1 MWPPTVGARVRPV
14 ISAPETVTPDGDPV
28 PTPGAGPMW
37 ARLRYP
43 APSTGDDRL
52 LATVADVEGLD
63 GDGGDAAGVATASV
77 VWEDGTEEDGVSL
90 RALGPRRADD
100 ADAKDEEEEEEE
112 EEEEASGYRRS
123 RSRAE
128 ASRARG
134 NDRFRRGD
142 EAAAAAEYVEA
153 CAWLIAAIGP
163 ARARALPGREND
175 WNVHE
180 SIADAAAVERAATTT
195 TATKKKAPAL
205 TPTVGMRVRVMGA
218 DGSSRAGMVSYVE
231 EDDRVCD
238 VMFDDDD
245 DGGGGGGG
253 GDDDDDD
260 EEVGVPF
267 DRLFGLGGDATADA
281 ADAAADDDARRS
293 RREAAATA
301 TARVED
307 VVATL
312 SDVLLN
318 VARCH
323 LKLSASRAGGSS
335 AAHACVAACTASL
348 SLRRNVAAL
357 YLRGRARTILCQ
369 FKRAGEDLMA
379 ALEVH
384 KRRRIA
390 ADGERRRGSGGDAGD
405 AETSPAAATTNDDD
419 DDDEEL
425 DPDDPD
431 NDSGDDNGIERG
443 YVDSDDETD
452 EQRALRAE
460 EERAFLSAPVV
471 NAFAGG
477 DDDDDASATDPDPD
491 ADGAIARAD
500 VLTPAVAAKNALSAM
515 SSGERETR
523 VALRALKA
531 AARRRAAADRKL
543 AKAVLGHVRASG
555 VDAGLDPKSDPLA
568 RVAPVR
574 DPHEMKGGVPL
585 SKIGEVFR
593 DHVVG
598 KVAPVVRGRGC
609 VVS

>member
-1 MWPPTVGARVRPV
+1 
-14 ISAPETVTPDGDPV
+14 
-28 PTPGAGPMW
+28 
-37 ARLRYP
+37 
-43 APSTGDDRL
+43 
-52 LATVADVEGLD
+52 
-63 GDGGDAAGVATASV
+63 
-77 VWEDGTEEDGVSL
+77 
-90 RALGPRRADD
+90 
-100 ADAKDEEEEEEE
+100 
-112 EEEEASGYRRS
+112 
-123 RSRAE
+123 
-128 ASRARG
+128 
-134 NDRFRRGD
+134 
-142 EAAAAAEYVEA
+142 
-153 CAWLIAAIGP
+153 
-163 ARARALPGREND
+163 
-175 WNVHE
+175 
-180 SIADAAAVERAATTT
+180 VERAATTT

-238 VMFDDDD
+238 VMF
-245 DGGGGGGG
+245 
-253 GDDDDDD
+253 
-260 EEVGVPF
+260 
-267 DRLFGLGGDATADA
+267 
-281 ADAAADDDARRS
+281 DDDARRS

-390 ADGERRRGSGGDAGD
+390 ADGERRRGGGGDAGD

-419 DDDEEL
+419 DDDDEL

-500 VLTPAVAAKNALSAM
+500 VLTPAVAAKIALSAM

>member
-238 VMFDDDD
+238 VMFD
-245 DGGGGGGG
+245 
-253 GDDDDDD
+253 
-260 EEVGVPF
+260 
-267 DRLFGLGGDATADA
+267 
-281 ADAAADDDARRS
+281 AAADDDARRS

-335 AAHACVAACTASL
+335 AAHACIAACTASL